1 MKLKLLAAVWNDYEK
16 YEWTDKTVAECLF
29 ISKLIY
35 S

>member
-1 MKLKLLAAVWNDYEK
+1 MKLKLLAAVWSK